1 MIRSERKRQG
11 GFTLLEMLIAMA
23 VFAVMSMVA
32 YQGLRAVLDADHI
45 TREQAQRLADL
56 QVTLSVLER
65 DLAQVVDVRVRDEFG
80 DPLPPLR
87 LRAGGEHQLLEL
99 VRAGAGGDQRLRR
112 TAWQITERGLERR
125 LWPGVD
131 IVDPESM
138 RVRPF
143 ADLVA
148 EDQRLGMDSAFHF
161 IVRTQAG
168 LDRVDAWPPAVPI
181 RGGRLADGSRTG
193 AGQPRSGGNPAAD
206 GGRFMRRCGPQRQRG
221 VALITALLVMALAV
235 VAAVAMAVRGQ
246 ADIRRTSAVF
256 ERDFS
261 RQVAR
266 GAENMVLQM
275 LERADGPEDLV
286 WDTCR
291 SPVLPFE
298 VDGVRLEAFL
308 DDMRCRYNLNALG
321 GGQEAELADFARLV
335 DRVSQESGVRMP
347 PGAQLALA
355 VADWMDAESDDPVYR
370 LENPARVSGNR
381 PMVTASEINSVAGM
395 TAEAWQALAPYVTA
409 YPGSASPIDLERSPA
424 DTGSILRPPAGW

>member
-1 MIRSERKRQG
+1 
-11 GFTLLEMLIAMA
+11 
-23 VFAVMSMVA
+23 
-32 YQGLRAVLDADHI
+32 
-45 TREQAQRLADL
+45 
-56 QVTLSVLER
+56 
-65 DLAQVVDVRVRDEFG
+65 
-80 DPLPPLR
+80 
-87 LRAGGEHQLLEL
+87 
-99 VRAGAGGDQRLRR
+99 
-112 TAWQITERGLERR
+112 
-125 LWPGVD
+125 
-131 IVDPESM
+131 
-138 RVRPF
+138 
-143 ADLVA
+143 
-148 EDQRLGMDSAFHF
+148 
-161 IVRTQAG
+161 
-168 LDRVDAWPPAVPI
+168 
-181 RGGRLADGSRTG
+181 
-193 AGQPRSGGNPAAD
+193 
-206 GGRFMRRCGPQRQRG
+206 MRRCGPQRQQG

-409 YPGSASPIDLERSPA
+409 YPGSASPIDLERSPKLIQEVFSDRQLGGDA
-424 DTGSILRPPAGW
+424 AWYMRLQVVAHFANRRFYQCTLLDAPNGKVVLREQTACEP